1 MKSIFFSLIL
11 MFGVFLHVTAQD
23 RIIAATSAETKP
35 LLVGPT
41 TPNVDLVDLE
51 GKSVKMLSVLK
62 EKPTVLVFFRGGWCP
77 YCNAQLIDLRKA
89 LPMIE
94 ELGFQLVAI
103 SPDTFEKSGENLN
116 KNRLNFRLLSD
127 PNMDAITSFGL
138 AYRAPAKY
146 KNTLREYSNNKNEDV
161 IPIPTVYV
169 VDQNGL
175 IQFQYANTDF
185 TKRISSTMLIN
196 VLKSL

>member
-1 MKSIFFSLIL
+1 MKSILLSLL
-11 MFGVFLHVTAQD
+11 MLGGLFVTAQAQE
-23 RIIAATSAETKP
+23 RKIAATSAETNP
-35 LLVGPT
+35 LLVGQT
-41 TPNVDLVDLE
+41 TPNVELVNLD
-51 GKSVKMLSVLK
+51 GKTVKLLDVLK

-94 ELGFQLVAI
+94 ELGFQLIAI
-103 SPDTFEKSGENLN
+103 SPDTFEKSGENLS
-116 KNRLNFRLLSD
+116 KNQLNFKLLSD
-127 PNMDAITSFGL
+127 PKLDAITSFGL
-138 AYRAPAKY
+138 AYRAPSSY
-146 KNTLREYSNNKNEDV
+146 KATLKEYSANKNEDV

-169 VDQNGL
+169 VDKKGE

-185 TKRISSTMLIN
+185 KKRISSTMLIN

>member
-1 MKSIFFSLIL
+1 MKSIFFSLIML
-11 MFGVFLHVTAQD
+11 FSLILNATAQD

-35 LLVGPT
+35 LLVGQT

-51 GKSVKMLSVLK
+51 GKSVKMLSVIK

-94 ELGFQLVAI
+94 ELGYQLVAV

-116 KNRLNFRLLSD
+116 KNNLNFRLLSD
-127 PNMDAITSFGL
+127 PTMDAITSFGL
-138 AYRAPAKY
+138 AYAPEKY

-169 VDQNGL
+169 VDKNGL

-185 TKRISSTMLIN
+185 TKRISSKMLIN
-196 VLKSL
+196 VLKLL